1 MSLIVVPSK
10 ELLQMQAIG
19 AIDLQTVTVSDIS
32 LKVALMRD
40 TFHPDEFTIGPVW
53 APSLTRTRFSQIKP
67 TVPNKH
73 SYEAIVGGVNGG
85 IEPTFPTD
93 GGTVVDG
100 AVTWQDIGIAVAP
113 GDVGACLGDHRL
125 RHSMP
130 GTVITEW
137 ADSTVYP
144 AGSFV
149 FPTPAFNGTPRDRY
163 MFTVAGGTSGGSEP
177 TWSDIQCFATVDNT
191 VSWLTINDPISQV
204 GENPFISELDIF
216 DDIATVGYTLG
227 GLTLGSQLYNA
238 IGRNFTLRGD
248 QTTFAGP
255 TTISAAWCAIYV
267 DDIIGPDVNS
277 DLWYYPP
284 IAYGLLTD
292 DRSNLDSINADFV
305 LAWDDDAIL
314 RVR

>member
-10 ELLQMQAIG
+10 ELIQMQAIA
-19 AIDLQTVTVSDIS
+19 AINLQFVTVFDVS

-40 TFHPDEFTIGPVW
+40 TFHPDEFVTGPVW
-53 APSLTRTRFSQIKP
+53 APSLTRTRFQQIKP

-73 SYEAIVGGVNGG
+73 SYEAIVAGVNGG

-100 AVTWQDIGIAVAP
+100 AVTWQDIGIAVSP
-113 GDVGACLGDHRL
+113 GDVGVCSGDHRL
-125 RHSMP
+125 KHSMP
-130 GTVITEW
+130 GSVITEW
-137 ADSTVYP
+137 TDTTVYA

-149 FPTPAFNGTPRDRY
+149 FPTPAFNGLPRDRY
-163 MFTVAGGTSGGSEP
+163 MFTIAGGTSGGSEP
-177 TWSDIQCFATVDNT
+177 AWVANDCGTTVDNT
-191 VSWLTINDPISQV
+191 VSWITVNEVADV
-204 GENPFISELDIF
+204 GENPFISELEIF
-216 DDIATVGYTLG
+216 DDIATVGYPLG

-267 DDIIGPDVNS
+267 DDIIGPDANS
-277 DLWYYPP
+277 EFWYYPP

-305 LAWDDDAIL
+305 LAWDDAAIL